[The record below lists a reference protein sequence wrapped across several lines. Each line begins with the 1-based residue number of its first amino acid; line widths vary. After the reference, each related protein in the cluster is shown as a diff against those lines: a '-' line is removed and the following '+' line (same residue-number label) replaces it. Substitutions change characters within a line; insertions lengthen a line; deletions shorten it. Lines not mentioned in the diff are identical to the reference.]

1 MPRVISHPETPT
13 VPRESD
19 LSAADKRVIREETDD
34 VRVVDKRWWA
44 QDDDNNSD
52 EPRSTKPSFVRD
64 LEGKLATSE
73 EQRRSLGAKYKE
85 AAAELENDRVRLKR
99 EIAKDVDREKRRV
112 LATFLEII
120 DNLDRALEAGQESS
134 SDGALLQGVEMIQ
147 QQFLDTL
154 QKHQVSRIDA
164 TGDTFDPTKHDA
176 ISMVPVSTAAQDNI
190 VIDVVKPGYRV
201 GDEVLRPANVTVG
214 KYEEN
219 PE

>member
-1 MPRVISHPETPT
+1 MVTTFHKSPGVEVAINGI
-13 VPRESD
+13 
-19 LSAADKRVIREETDD
+19 AAEK
-34 VRVVDKRWWA
+34 
-44 QDDDNNSD
+44 
-52 EPRSTKPSFVRD
+52 
-64 LEGKLATSE
+64 
-73 EQRRSLGAKYKE
+73 

-134 SDGALLQGVEMIQ
+134 SDGALLQGVGMIQ

-164 TGDTFDPTKHDA
+164 TGDTFDPTKHNA

-190 VIDVVKPGYRV
+190 VIDVVKPGYQV